1 MLKSLIYGIAALAL
15 LPVAAAAE
23 VNVTYS
29 DDFAEELTDNYGEKE
44 GVYLTKE
51 IQEDLMAAFAKT
63 GVNPIRVDVVII
75 DAKPNRPT
83 FEQMSSRPGLD
94 PFRSRSIGGMELQA
108 TAYDADG
115 AVIGSHEYGWF
126 ENDIRD
132 VVGSSTWT
140 DAKRASNR
148 FSRKFAQSLSN

>member
-51 IQEDLMAAFAKT
+51 IQEDLTAAFAKT

>member
-44 GVYLTKE
+44 GVYLTME
-51 IQEDLMAAFAKT
+51 IQEDLTAAFAKT

-75 DAKPNRPT
+75 DAKLNRPT

-148 FSRKFAQSLSN
+148 FSRKFAKSLSN